1 MEGGRLEGPG
11 GGWKGD
17 SSPQQSSP
25 EELKGE
31 RERRARSPGWRRGA
45 NERGCRPLP
54 GDLFKG
60 LPWPRRQRIA
70 DGEAGAGAP

>member
-1 MEGGRLEGPG
+1 MEGGRLEDPG

-25 EELKGE
+25 EELEGE

-60 LPWPRRQRIA
+60 LPLPRRQRIA
-70 DGEAGAGAP
+70 AGEAGAGAP